1 MESDE
6 VIRDALTSAREIVV
20 RHRERFANEVLWVS
34 KCDRSLTLIDI
45 GMRALER
52 SPADHQTMGSDPPS
66 VVTVYL
72 WDDDDN
78 QLTRPDIR
86 RRGTREAIINIP
98 GAAVNER
105 SAELVDAAML
115 DVDGFYRPNG

>member
-20 RHRERFANEVLWVS
+20 RHQERFANEVLWVS
-34 KCDRSLTLIDI
+34 KCDGSLTLIDI
-45 GMRALER
+45 AMRALDER
-52 SPADHQTMGSDPPS
+52 SAADHQTKDLPS

-72 WDDDDN
+72 WDDDDT
-78 QLTRPDIR
+78 QLTRPDTR

-98 GAAVNER
+98 GAVVNER

-115 DVDGFYRPNG
+115 DVDGFYRPKG